1 MDELTGEVKLLKY
14 VSVTDAGKMINPLNC
29 RGQDEGSVLFGIGL
43 ALTED
48 FVYQDGRLVNPNLLE
63 YRIPKFRDLPS
74 TFISRIHE
82 DGGGPGP
89 FGAKG
94 VAEGGLSPVPPAVA
108 NAVFDAIGVRFYQ
121 VPLKSEMIWRK
132 GKVTS

>member
-1 MDELTGEVKLLKY
+1 MIAIRFGAAAPAGTVKPIAF
-14 VSVTDAGKMINPLNC
+14 VGIWAGL
-29 RGQDEGSVLFGIGL
+29 RTLAL

-82 DGGGPGP
+82 DAGGPGP

-108 NAVFDAIGVRFYQ
+108 NAVYDAIGVRFYQ